1 MSYYSTDNA
10 IEEIVVNNGKKVAP
24 KVPVYEQYIAGS
36 FSSTAEHIEVLNPCT
51 EEVIA
56 LAPRGTAEDA
66 ERAIAAAKAAQDDWG
81 LLPAPTRAEYLKRMA
96 QVIRENRVFLAE
108 TLSKEQAKVMGLAQV
123 EIDVTAI
130 YYDYYAGLSR
140 SYEGEIIQ
148 SDRPGEQ
155 MMLHKLPIGI
165 AVGICPWNFPF
176 FVMARKIAPS
186 LLTGNACIVKVSE
199 ETPMVC
205 LEFAKLIQEIGLP
218 EGILSILTGYGNEVG
233 AALTSSPDV
242 GIISL
247 TGSVLAGQK
256 VMEAASKNIT
266 KVSLELGGKAPAIV
280 CADAD
285 LDLAVKAI
293 VSSRVIFSGQV
304 CNCAERVYVE
314 EEVYDEF
321 MAKLLPAMK
330 AVRVGDALTDESADM
345 SAQVNKSQLEKI
357 DAMVKR
363 AEAQG
368 CEILLGGR
376 ISTKFEKGYYYE
388 PTVVAN
394 VKQDYEIMQD
404 EVFGPVLPVMKVK
417 NFDDALM
424 LANDSEYG
432 LTSSLYTN
440 NINKILRATKE
451 LKFGETYVNRENFEA
466 IQGFHA
472 GFRKS
477 GIGGADGKHGL
488 EEYVQT
494 KVMYIQQN

>member
-1 MSYYSTDNA
+1 MSQQTTIIGQEVKTYQQLLA
-10 IEEIVVNNGKKVAP
+10 GKM
-24 KVPVYEQYIAGS
+24 S
-36 FSSTAEHIEVLNPCT
+36 DTAQHFEVLNPCS

-56 LAPRGTAEDA
+56 MAPRCSTEEAHLAVQE
-66 ERAIAAAKAAQDDWG
+66 AKAAQTSWG
-81 LLPAPTRAEYLKRMA
+81 LLPAVERAEYLKKMA
-96 QVIRENRVFLAE
+96 QIIRENRIMLAE
-108 TLSKEQAKVMGLAQV
+108 TLAAEQAKVLSLAQV
-123 EIDVTAI
+123 EIDVTAV
-130 YYDYYAGLSR
+130 YYDYYAGLAR

-186 LLTGNACIVKVSE
+186 LLTGNACIVKLSR

-205 LEFAKLIQEIGLP
+205 LEFAQLIENIGLP
-218 EGILSILTGYGNEVG
+218 KGILSILSGFGSEVG
-233 AALTSSPDV
+233 QVLCEHPDV

-247 TGSVLAGQK
+247 TGSVGAGQQ

-280 CADAD
+280 CKDAD

-293 VSSRVIFSGQV
+293 IDSRVIYSGQV

-314 EEVYDEF
+314 EEVYDAF
-321 MAKLLPAMK
+321 MAKLVPAMK
-330 AVRVGDALTDESADM
+330 AVRVGDALSDEKADM
-345 SAQVNKSQLEKI
+345 SAQISKKQLENI

-363 AEAQG
+363 AVEQG
-368 CEILLGGR
+368 GEILCGGQPHPD
-376 ISTKFEKGYYYE
+376 FDKGYYYQ
-388 PTVVAN
+388 PTLITNVA
-394 VKQDYEIMQD
+394 QDSEIIQ
-404 EVFGPVLPVMKVK
+404 EETFGPVLPVMKVSS
-417 NFDDALM
+417 FDQALDF
-424 LANDSEYG
+424 ANDSEYG
-432 LTSSLYTN
+432 LTSSIFTN
-440 NINKILRATKE
+440 DINKVLRATKE
-451 LKFGETYVNRENFEA
+451 LRFGETYVNREHFEA
-466 IQGFHA
+466 IQGFHS

-488 EEYVQT
+488 EEYLQT